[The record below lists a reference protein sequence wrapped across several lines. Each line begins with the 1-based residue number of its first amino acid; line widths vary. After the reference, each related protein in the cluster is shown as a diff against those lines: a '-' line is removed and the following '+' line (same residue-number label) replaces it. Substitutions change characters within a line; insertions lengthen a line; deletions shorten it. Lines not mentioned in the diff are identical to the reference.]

1 MDDLAEFKQTYFQEC
16 EELLVDLEGQLTA
29 LQDGE
34 TDDEILHAAF
44 RAIHSIKGGAGAFGF
59 AQLVGFAHVFET
71 VLDQMREHQL
81 ETSTANV
88 ALLIRAGDILSDLV
102 SAAQQDETLA
112 DDFGQDLLESLHEL
126 AGTEAGGDDDDDDD
140 DPFGDVN
147 DGPAEEAEPSVSAAA
162 RDIKIAFAPTPQ
174 LFHRANDPLILI
186 RELKKFGSLETEV
199 DSTRLPTLEDIE
211 ADGAYLTWRF
221 TLHTPASVDD
231 IRDVFEFVIDDCQL
245 EVEEIGADPST
256 DTDSEKAA
264 PVQEPGAGAKSG
276 ERPEDKTDES
286 EANTASAENDARTKP
301 ERKADK
307 APRPQTPAESPSGN
321 KAAADKKPPAS
332 IRVDLDRIDRLV
344 NMVGELVITQ
354 AMLSEQIGQLTVEDQ
369 AGLLHGV
376 ETLELQM
383 RELQESVMSIRAQ
396 PVKSVFSRMTRLVR
410 ELSCSLDKKAKL
422 VITGE
427 TTEVDK
433 TVIEELSDPL
443 THMIRNS
450 MDHGLETPSERE
462 QAGKPAEG
470 TIQLS
475 AEHRNGKIVIAVSDD
490 GRGINREKV
499 LKKAIEKGLTT
510 PDARPS
516 DDEIDNM
523 ILLPGFSTADQVS
536 NVSGRGVGM
545 DVVVRKIQNMGGRIG
560 ITSVPG
566 QSSRF
571 SLTLPLTLAV
581 LDGMIIRV
589 GSEFYIIPITSI
601 VETQRPDDETI
612 HQLASGGEVLAI
624 RGGFIKLVHLAR
636 LFGCQRPASEEDDQ
650 LVVVVET
657 GASGPIGLVVDE
669 LVGQQQVVI
678 KSLESNYRRVQGVAG
693 ATILGNGMVALILD
707 VDGVHSMSQQGNGSM
722 IATRPT
728 EMIEMPQDAVA

>member
-16 EELLVDLEGQLTA
+16 EELLIDLEGQLTA

-59 AQLVGFAHVFET
+59 SQLVGFSHVFET
-71 VLDQMREHQL
+71 VLDQMREHRL
-81 ETSTANV
+81 ETNSANV
-88 ALLIRAGDILSDLV
+88 ALLIRAGDVLSDLV
-102 SAAQQDETLA
+102 TAAQHDEALA
-112 DDFGQDLLESLHEL
+112 EDFGQDLLENLHEL
-126 AGTEAGGDDDDDDD
+126 AGTKIGDDGDDDD
-140 DPFGDVN
+140 DPFDDIN
-147 DGPAEEAEPSVSAAA
+147 FDGPAEGDQDGGETVEDAPAAT
-162 RDIKIAFAPTPQ
+162 RDVRIDFTPTPQ

-186 RELKKFGSLETEV
+186 RELKSLGSLETEV
-199 DSTRLPTLEDIE
+199 DSEGLPALEDME
-211 ADGAYLTWRF
+211 ADGAYLSWRLKL
-221 TLHTPASVDD
+221 TTSAAIED
-231 IRDVFEFVIDDCQL
+231 IRHVFEFVLDDCQL
-245 EVEEIGADPST
+245 NIEEIG
-256 DTDSEKAA
+256 DTEK
-264 PVQEPGAGAKSG
+264 
-276 ERPEDKTDES
+276 ES
-286 EANTASAENDARTKP
+286 ETKEAGEEAGE
-301 ERKADK
+301 ERADIDPTGESK
-307 APRPQTPAESPSGN
+307 TSEPAKPADTPPPVAAPRPDTPAGRGN
-321 KAAADKKPPAS
+321 GGKAPADKKTPAS
-332 IRVDLDRIDRLV
+332 IRVDLERIDRLV

-354 AMLSEQIGQLTVEDQ
+354 AMLSEQIGQLSVEEQ

-376 ETLELQM
+376 ETLALQM

-427 TTEVDK
+427 ATEVDK

-450 MDHGLETPSERE
+450 MDHGLETPAERE
-462 QAGKPAEG
+462 QAGKPCEG

-475 AEHRNGKIVIAVSDD
+475 AEHRNGKIVISISDD

-499 LKKAIEKGLTT
+499 LKKAVEKGLVSS
-510 PDARPS
+510 DARPT

-560 ITSVPG
+560 ISSVPG
-566 QSSRF
+566 KSSRF

-601 VETQRPDDETI
+601 VETQRPDGEAI
-612 HQLASGGEVLAI
+612 HQLASGGDVLAI

-636 LFGCQRPASEEDDQ
+636 LFGCEHLARQADDQ

-657 GASGPIGLVVDE
+657 GTSDPIGLVVDE

-707 VDGVHSMSQQGNGSM
+707 VDGVHALSQHTQP
-722 IATRPT
+722 ATVEARP
-728 EMIEMPQDAVA
+728 IEMAEMPK

>member
-16 EELLVDLEGQLTA
+16 EELLIDLEGQLTA

-59 AQLVGFAHVFET
+59 TQLVGFSHVFET
-71 VLDQMREHQL
+71 VLDQMREHRL
-81 ETSTANV
+81 ETNSANV
-88 ALLIRAGDILSDLV
+88 ALLIRAGDVLSDLV
-102 SAAQQDETLA
+102 TAAQHDEALA
-112 DDFGQDLLESLHEL
+112 KDFGQDLLENLHEL
-126 AGTEAGGDDDDDDD
+126 AGTKIGEDGDDDD
-140 DPFGDVN
+140 DPFDDIN
-147 DGPAEEAEPSVSAAA
+147 FDGPAEGDQDGGEPAEDAPAAT
-162 RDIKIAFAPTPQ
+162 RDVRIDFTPTPQ

-186 RELKKFGSLETEV
+186 RELKSLGSLETEV
-199 DSTRLPTLEDIE
+199 YSEGLPSLEDME
-211 ADGAYLTWRF
+211 ADGAYLSWRLKL
-221 TLHTPASVDD
+221 TTSAAIED
-231 IRDVFEFVIDDCQL
+231 IRNVFEFVLEDCQL
-245 EVEEIGADPST
+245 NIEEVGGIEKKE
-256 DTDSEKAA
+256 DTKETGEKAGEKPA
-264 PVQEPGAGAKSG
+264 DANPVGESAATEPAKPPATPPAAASRPDASGGRGNAGK
-276 ERPEDKTDES
+276 
-286 EANTASAENDARTKP
+286 AS
-301 ERKADK
+301 
-307 APRPQTPAESPSGN
+307 
-321 KAAADKKPPAS
+321 ADKKAPAS
-332 IRVDLDRIDRLV
+332 IRVDLERIDRLV

-354 AMLSEQIGQLTVEDQ
+354 AMLSEQIGQLSVEEQ

-376 ETLELQM
+376 ETLALQM

-427 TTEVDK
+427 ATEVDK

-450 MDHGLETPSERE
+450 MDHGLETPAERE
-462 QAGKPAEG
+462 QAGKPSEG

-475 AEHRNGKIVIAVSDD
+475 AEHRNGKIVISISDD

-499 LKKAIEKGLTT
+499 LKKAVEKGLVSS
-510 PDARPS
+510 DARPS

-566 QSSRF
+566 KSSRF

-601 VETQRPDDETI
+601 VETQRPDGEAI
-612 HQLASGGEVLAI
+612 HQLASGGDVLAI

-636 LFGCQRPASEEDDQ
+636 LFGCEHLARQADDQ

-657 GASGPIGLVVDE
+657 GTSDPIGLVVDE

-707 VDGVHSMSQQGNGSM
+707 VDGVHALSQHAQPSM
-722 IATRPT
+722 IETRPV
-728 EMIEMPQDAVA
+728 EMAEMPK

>member
-16 EELLVDLEGQLTA
+16 EELLADLEGQLTA

-44 RAIHSIKGGAGAFGF
+44 RAIHSIKGGAGAFSF
-59 AQLVGFAHVFET
+59 TQLVAFSHIFET
-71 VLDQMREHQL
+71 VLDLMREHKL
-81 ETSTANV
+81 ETSSANV
-88 ALLIRAGDILSDLV
+88 ALLIRAGDVLADLV
-102 SAAQQDETLA
+102 SAAQQNETLA
-112 DDFGQDLLESLHEL
+112 DDFGQELLESLHEL
-126 AGTEAGGDDDDDDD
+126 AGTEAGEDGDDDDDLFDD
-140 DPFGDVN
+140 ISFGGAEGGESG
-147 DGPAEEAEPSVSAAA
+147 DGGSEEDAAA
-162 RDIKIAFAPTPQ
+162 TTHVVKIGFIPTPK

-186 RELKKFGSLETEV
+186 RELKSFGTLETTV
-199 DSTRLPTLEDIE
+199 DSSDLPTLEDIE
-211 ADGAYLTWRF
+211 ADGSYLAWQF
-221 TLHTPASVDD
+221 TLTTSETLDD
-231 IRDVFEFVIDDCQL
+231 VRNVFEFVLDDCEL
-245 EVEEIGADPST
+245 KVEGEPAEEESAEEP
-256 DTDSEKAA
+256 EEAKPAKPAEKPVKAA
-264 PVQEPGAGAKSG
+264 PRQETSAGG
-276 ERPEDKTDES
+276 
-286 EANTASAENDARTKP
+286 SA
-301 ERKADK
+301 
-307 APRPQTPAESPSGN
+307 G

-332 IRVDLDRIDRLV
+332 IRVDLERIDRLV

-354 AMLSEQIGQLTVEDQ
+354 AMLSEQISQLSVEER
-369 AGLLHGV
+369 ASLLHGV
-376 ETLELQM
+376 ETLALQM
-383 RELQESVMSIRAQ
+383 RELQDNVMSIRAQ

-410 ELSCSLDKKAKL
+410 ELSCSLNKEAKL

-427 TTEVDK
+427 ATEVDK

-450 MDHGLETPSERE
+450 MDHGLEMPDERAD
-462 QAGKPAEG
+462 AGKPREG
-470 TIQLS
+470 TIRLS
-475 AEHRNGKIVIAVSDD
+475 AEHRSGKIVISVSDD

-499 LKKAIEKGLTT
+499 LKKAIEKGLISAE
-510 PDARPS
+510 ARPS
-516 DDEIDNM
+516 DDEIDNV

-566 QSSRF
+566 KSSQF

-581 LDGMIIRV
+581 LDGMIIRI

-601 VETQRPDDETI
+601 VESQSPESETI
-612 HQLASGGEVLAI
+612 HQLANGSEVLAI
-624 RGGFIKLVHLAR
+624 RDGFIRLVHLGK
-636 LFGCQRPASEEDDQ
+636 LFGNQQQAEQVEGQ

-657 GASGPIGLVVDE
+657 GTSGPIGLIVDE

-707 VDGVHSMSQQGNGSM
+707 VDGIHAMSQHHHRS
-722 IATRPT
+722 IATERCSPEAA
-728 EMIEMPQDAVA
+728 EMLQ

>member
-16 EELLVDLEGQLTA
+16 EELLADLEGQLTA

-59 AQLVGFAHVFET
+59 TQLVGFAHVFET

-81 ETSTANV
+81 ESNTANV
-88 ALLIRAGDILSDLV
+88 ALLIRAGDILADLV
-102 SAAQQDETLA
+102 AAAQHDEPLA
-112 DDFGQDLLESLHEL
+112 DDFGKELLENLHEL
-126 AGTEAGGDDDDDDD
+126 AGTKAGDDEEDDDDLFDDVN
-140 DPFGDVN
+140 FGDSAPDEGS
-147 DGPAEEAEPSVSAAA
+147 DGKDQNALAAM
-162 RDIKIAFAPTPQ
+162 REVKIDFTPKPE

-186 RELKKFGSLETEV
+186 RELKSLGTLETEV
-199 DSTRLPTLEDIE
+199 DSSALPNLEDME
-211 ADGAYLTWRF
+211 TDGSYLTWQFRL
-221 TLHTPASVDD
+221 TTSATIDD
-231 IRDVFEFVIDDCQL
+231 IRDVFEFVLDDCRL
-245 EVEEIGADPST
+245 NVEET
-256 DTDSEKAA
+256 E
-264 PVQEPGAGAKSG
+264 
-276 ERPEDKTDES
+276 
-286 EANTASAENDARTKP
+286 SAENEQMEQETAPDAK
-301 ERKADK
+301 
-307 APRPQTPAESPSGN
+307 PAEIATAPPAPPPSPEVPAGGGAGTKSN
-321 KAAADKKPPAS
+321 ADKKPPAS

-354 AMLSEQIGQLTVEDQ
+354 AMLSEQISQLSVMDQ

-376 ETLELQM
+376 ETLALQM

-410 ELSCSLDKKAKL
+410 ELSCSLDKEAKL
-422 VITGE
+422 IINGE

-450 MDHGLETPSERE
+450 MDHGLETPAERE
-462 QAGKPAEG
+462 KAGKPREG

-475 AEHRNGKIVIAVSDD
+475 AEHRNGKIVISVSDD

-499 LKKAIEKGLTT
+499 LKKAIEKGLISA
-510 PDARPS
+510 DARPT
-516 DDEIDNM
+516 DDEIDSL

-566 QSSRF
+566 KSSEF

-601 VETQRPDDETI
+601 VETQRPDSEAI
-612 HQLASGGEVLAI
+612 HKLASGGEVLAI

-636 LFGCQRPASEEDDQ
+636 LFDCGHQADQTNDQ

-657 GASGPIGLVVDE
+657 GASGPIGLEVDE
-669 LVGQQQVVI
+669 LIGQQQVVI

-707 VDGVHSMSQQGNGSM
+707 VDGVHSMSQHANCGTTELGSPEP
-722 IATRPT
+722 A
-728 EMIEMPQDAVA
+728 EMLL

>member
-16 EELLVDLEGQLTA
+16 EELLADLEGQLTA

-59 AQLVGFAHVFET
+59 TQLVGFAHVFET

-81 ETSTANV
+81 ESSPANV
-88 ALLIRAGDILSDLV
+88 ALLIRAGDILADLV
-102 SAAQQDETLA
+102 AAAQHDEPLA
-112 DDFGQDLLESLHEL
+112 EDFGKDLLESLHEL
-126 AGTEAGGDDDDDDD
+126 AGTQAGDNEEDDDDLFDDVNFADSAQDKQDDD
-140 DPFGDVN
+140 EDQD
-147 DGPAEEAEPSVSAAA
+147 SAAA
-162 RDIKIAFAPTPQ
+162 TREVRIDFAPTPE
-174 LFHRANDPLILI
+174 LFHRANDPLILV
-186 RELKKFGSLETEV
+186 RELKSLGTLETDV
-199 DSTRLPTLEDIE
+199 DSSSLPNLEDME
-211 ADGAYLTWRF
+211 TDGSYLTWEF
-221 TLHTPASVDD
+221 SLTTSATVDD
-231 IRDVFEFVIDDCQL
+231 IRNVFEFVLEDCRL
-245 EVEEIGADPST
+245 SVEEVEPAEDKQVERKNAR
-256 DTDSEKAA
+256 DTMAAEANSAPPAA
-264 PVQEPGAGAKSG
+264 PQQPEAPASGGVAAKS
-276 ERPEDKTDES
+276 
-286 EANTASAENDARTKP
+286 N
-301 ERKADK
+301 
-307 APRPQTPAESPSGN
+307 
-321 KAAADKKPPAS
+321 ADKKPPAS
-332 IRVDLDRIDRLV
+332 IRVDLERIDRLV

-354 AMLSEQIGQLTVEDQ
+354 AMLSEQISQLSVMDQ

-376 ETLELQM
+376 ETLALQM

-410 ELSCSLDKKAKL
+410 ELSCSLDKEAKL
-422 VITGE
+422 IINGE

-450 MDHGLETPSERE
+450 MDHGLETPAERE
-462 QAGKPAEG
+462 EAGKPREG

-475 AEHRNGKIVIAVSDD
+475 AEHRNGKIVISVSDD

-499 LKKAIEKGLTT
+499 LKKAVEKGLISA
-510 PDARPS
+510 DARPT
-516 DDEIDNM
+516 DDEIDNL

-566 QSSRF
+566 KSSQF

-601 VETQRPDDETI
+601 VETQRPDSDAI
-612 HQLASGGEVLAI
+612 HKLASGGEVLAI

-636 LFGCQRPASEEDDQ
+636 LFGCRGQAGQANDQ

-657 GASGPIGLVVDE
+657 GASGPIGLEVDE
-669 LVGQQQVVI
+669 LIGQQQVVI

-707 VDGVHSMSQQGNGSM
+707 VDGVHAMSQHANCA
-722 IATRPT
+722 ATELSASEPA
-728 EMIEMPQDAVA
+728 EMLL